1 MSATAAKSGLRSG
14 AWLWYEVGEAAAF
27 GCHWLRFDGREC
39 DVVWTAEGPV
49 ELAPGEW
56 GAYCEIRD
64 RVKLRR
70 ERLAVWNG
78 LSFVGLLV
86 AAVVAW
92 GGVWAV
98 VQVLRWI
105 CEGWERG
112 IGVR

>member
-1 MSATAAKSGLRSG
+1 VSAAAAKSGLRSG
-14 AWLWYEVGEAAAF
+14 AWLWYEVGESAAF
-27 GCHWLRFDGREC
+27 GCHRLRFDGREC

-56 GAYCEIRD
+56 DAYCEIRD

-78 LSFVGLLV
+78 LSFVGLLA
-86 AAVVAW
+86 AAVVSW

-98 VQVLRWI
+98 VVVLKMIFESWGRSV
-105 CEGWERG
+105 
-112 IGVR
+112 GVR